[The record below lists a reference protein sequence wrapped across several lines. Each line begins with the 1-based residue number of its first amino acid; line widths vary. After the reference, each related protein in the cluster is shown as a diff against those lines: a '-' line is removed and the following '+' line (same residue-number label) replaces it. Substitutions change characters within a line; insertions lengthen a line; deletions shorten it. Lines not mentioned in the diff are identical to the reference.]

1 MQTYDMTQWPG
12 RSPYAISRVATRV
25 VVGGALV
32 VAAAAAMAQA
42 YPSKPV
48 RMIAASSPGSAVDIV
63 ARIVAQKLGEQM
75 GQQVIV
81 DNRAGAGGNLGAE
94 LAAKAAPDG
103 YTLFMGT
110 PAHAINTGLYRKL
123 NYDLVRDFAPVSQVT
138 SGQYVVVVHPSLPVK
153 SIRELIALAR
163 AKPGQLNYASAG
175 TGNATHLAGELFSSA
190 ARVKLVHVPYKGSG
204 PAVTDL
210 VGGQVQLMFANLV
223 AALPQVKTGRIRALA
238 VTGQTRAAA
247 APDLPTVI
255 EAGVPGYVVT
265 SWFGVFVPAATPREL
280 VVRLNVD
287 LARTMGAPEVRE
299 RLAADGAEPTVGT
312 PEQFAA
318 FVKAEIARWT
328 KVIKNAGIVAE

>member
-1 MQTYDMTQWPG
+1 MKML
-12 RSPYAISRVATRV
+12 SRVKISLFAFALLGLV
-25 VVGGALV
+25 AGAGAQPFPSKPIRLV
-32 VAAAAAMAQA
+32 VADAPGGAPDQLARLLAQRL
-42 YPSKPV
+42 S
-48 RMIAASSPGSAVDIV
+48 
-63 ARIVAQKLGEQM
+63 EQL
-75 GQQVIV
+75 GQQVVV

-123 NYDLVRDFAPVSQVT
+123 NYDLIRDFSPVTQVT
-138 SGQYVVVVHPSLPVK
+138 SGQYVVVVHPSLPAK

-163 AKPGQLNYASAG
+163 GKPGQLNYASAG
-175 TGNATHLAGELFSSA
+175 SGNATHLAGELFASA
-190 ARVKLVHVPYKGSG
+190 TRIKLVHVPYKGSG

-247 APDLPTVI
+247 APELPTVI

-265 SWFGVFVPAATPREL
+265 SWFGVLVPAATPREL
-280 VVRLNVD
+280 IMKLNAE
-287 LARTMGAPEVRE
+287 LARTMSAPDVRD
-299 RLAADGAEPTVGT
+299 RLAADGAEPTTGT
-312 PEQFAA
+312 PEQFGA
-318 FVKAEIARWT
+318 FLRAEITQWT
-328 KVIKNAGIVAE
+328 KVVKDAGIVAE

>member
-1 MQTYDMTQWPG
+1 MMN
-12 RSPYAISRVATRV
+12 RLSSPTV
-25 VVGGALV
+25 VVGCALC
-32 VAAAAAMAQA
+32 AATPAALGQA
-42 YPSKPV
+42 YPTKPV

-63 ARIVAQKLGEQM
+63 ARIVAQKLGEQL
-75 GQQVIV
+75 GQQVVV

-123 NYDLVRDFAPVSQVT
+123 NYDLIRDFSPVTQVT

-163 AKPGQLNYASAG
+163 GKPGQLNYASAG
-175 TGNATHLAGELFSSA
+175 SGNATHLAGELFASA
-190 ARVKLVHVPYKGSG
+190 TRIKLVHVPYKGSG

-247 APDLPTVI
+247 APELPTVI

-265 SWFGVFVPAATPREL
+265 SWFGVLVPAATPREL
-280 VVRLNVD
+280 IMKLNAE
-287 LARTMGAPEVRE
+287 LARTMSAPDVRD
-299 RLAADGAEPTVGT
+299 RLAADGAEPTTGT
-312 PEQFAA
+312 PEQFGV
-318 FVKAEIARWT
+318 FLRAEITQWT
-328 KVIKNAGIVAE
+328 KVVKEAGIVAE